1 MMRRPRIVVSD
12 DDLSVVKIV
21 KANLEAEGYDVL
33 TAMNGAQAL
42 QIIEMEPPDLVIL
55 DIMMPDIDGLEVCR
69 RLREW
74 TKIPIIMLSAKSN
87 EADKV
92 KCLDLGAD
100 DYITKPFGSKELKA
114 RVRALL
120 RRAEATAVKPD
131 QPSFSKDFLKV
142 DFTRRQVSIAGDRV
156 NLTPTEYTLLREFV
170 LNTGRVLTYSYL
182 LNKVWGPEYRDEREY
197 LYVFVNRL
205 RAKLEPDPVKPRY
218 IMTVPGVGYQFQDSQ

>member
-1 MMRRPRIVVSD
+1 MRRSRIVVSD
-12 DDLSVVKIV
+12 DDLAVVKIV

-33 TAMNGAQAL
+33 TAMNGTQAL

-55 DIMMPDIDGLEVCR
+55 DIMMPGIDGLEVCR

-74 TKIPIIMLSAKSN
+74 TKIPIIMLSAMSN

-92 KCLDLGAD
+92 KCFDLGAD

-120 RRAEATAVKPD
+120 RRAEATMGMPD
-131 QPSFSKDFLKV
+131 QPSFCKGLLKV
-142 DFTRRQVSIAGDRV
+142 DFARRQVSIAGDKV

-182 LNKVWGPEYRDEREY
+182 LNRVWGPEYWDEREY

-205 RAKLEPDPVKPRY
+205 RAKLEADPEKPKY
-218 IMTVPGVGYQFQDSQ
+218 IMTVPGIGYQFQDS